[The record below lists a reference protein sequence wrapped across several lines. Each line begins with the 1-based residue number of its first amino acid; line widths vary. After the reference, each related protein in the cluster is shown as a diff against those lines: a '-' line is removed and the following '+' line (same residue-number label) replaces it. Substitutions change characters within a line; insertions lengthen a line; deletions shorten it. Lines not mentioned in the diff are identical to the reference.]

1 MENWTKSGTLN
12 IDGRLKPLVRET
24 MPSSLSSLGGQKKMI
39 MVEDSPKKKKLKT
52 KKKNNNNN
60 NNTTKFSAGGGGG
73 FQQQQGQN
81 ETRARNTKQL
91 SLVDAWKRRDNA
103 GAPSP
108 SPSPSLAPRKKPKT
122 TVATSSSSSSLSKKS
137 GTKSEF
143 VRGLAMKARPLSSH
157 AHPLSTSFS
166 SSSSSSLRMTTT
178 QTTTPSKAKR
188 RTAKPPTS
196 TFTTPD
202 DDESDANISGIAFK
216 SLVST
221 WNDASVSER
230 EELLKKIT
238 GCDPLQLKYV
248 EKEVIDFLT
257 FSIEIDKIIHR
268 QQYLNDE
275 SWFRWVQERQNF
287 HDTCEEIHLN
297 SSRYIKRE
305 IAKQLLEER
314 HRLGDALF
322 WQAMGDEDSFLSHN
336 THWLIVVE
344 RGAPEKTRTLRAS
357 EYTDIMMEKGREN
370 IVESTILNGCMA
382 GLHQQGLVQSDPKG
396 GCCTTK
402 FALFDLFYCTAEQA
416 FFNENENIQ
425 YVLFSCSDLLAS
437 IGPKHWKAN
446 NEGFIP
452 RDEVIDLH
460 VRARPK
466 QGYAGIAGKI
476 VVEAMRLSAEA
487 LAKLCQKYN
496 IFIIVHSAK
505 VRDVLAGSE
514 TRVRFRLWFERTLA
528 HSCAPCCHAF
538 GGRWSGQRAGA
549 GSWRLTSLQLC
560 MLMQQLGHGGIEL
573 ALLSKTNS
581 DAFLKVKEPLKEALK
596 EATSGEITDE
606 RLEELASNHCERL
619 LCYQGE
625 FAADDGDDGPQTFHA
640 LLSCFSS
647 KGGKAVHEKRG
658 HLAMTPEFTGYEAC
672 KTLAELGWSEN
683 QVRNVLNEDLRGKG
697 VSLYRAYLKTQP
709 QLRLRFIYTPYYTT
723 FGKLCDYERGVAYGG
738 RAPKNGTEREPVETL
753 GAVKKLKDL
762 AEEGKP
768 PSVSRYAYVPK
779 EEGTDEEKLKQL
791 QKAIGMDDESQYIG
805 LSYHAI
811 NSLIAHRNRGANL
824 WNLVSTGYLACKE
837 LRKDDWTADS
847 LHRELQNR
855 RAQEIFSKFCEY
867 ARVVLAPMNKSDHPY
882 FKYVSRRSTKDKKYS
897 TDEER
902 QGTLRAIFMLQELV
916 RKIEA
921 GEVTPPTGE
930 NLE

>member
-1 MENWTKSGTLN
+1 M
-12 IDGRLKPLVRET
+12 
-24 MPSSLSSLGGQKKMI
+24 
-39 MVEDSPKKKKLKT
+39 
-52 KKKNNNNN
+52 
-60 NNTTKFSAGGGGG
+60 
-73 FQQQQGQN
+73 
-81 ETRARNTKQL
+81 
-91 SLVDAWKRRDNA
+91 
-103 GAPSP
+103 
-108 SPSPSLAPRKKPKT
+108 
-122 TVATSSSSSSLSKKS
+122 ATSSSSSSLSKKS

-238 GCDPLQLKYV
+238 GCDPLQLKYD

-357 EYTDIMMEKGREN
+357 EYTDIMMEKGRGN

-514 TRVRFRLWFERTLA
+514 TRVRLRLWFERTLA

-538 GGRWSGQRAGA
+538 GGRWSGLSI
-549 GSWRLTSLQLC
+549 GSLTSSMDMNRSGCKQELLESLLVQSSKAF
-560 MLMQQLGHGGIEL
+560 QVYRGIIQKRQGVYGNDETVQNAMNICIERVL
-573 ALLSKTNS
+573 AS
-581 DAFLKVKEPLKEALK
+581 A
-596 EATSGEITDE
+596 
-606 RLEELASNHCERL
+606 EELSSDENPVKT
-619 LCYQGE
+619 
-625 FAADDGDDGPQTFHA
+625 FGDLFMA
-640 LLSCFSS
+640 LSRKPFS
-647 KGGKAVHEKRG
+647 K
-658 HLAMTPEFTGYEAC
+658 Y
-672 KTLAELGWSEN
+672 
-683 QVRNVLNEDLRGKG
+683 EDLSALGFKVG
-697 VSLYRAYLKTQP
+697 VFANGSNDRKKKSTYMRDTNTETLQP
-709 QLRLRFIYTPYYTT
+709 ALEAKINWEKMMEENFWGTRIVD
-723 FGKLCDYERGVAYGG
+723 GKLNYCCPLGKVPGCEGVCDYE
-738 RAPKNGTEREPVETL
+738 T
-753 GAVKKLKDL
+753 
-762 AEEGKP
+762 
-768 PSVSRYAYVPK
+768 
-779 EEGTDEEKLKQL
+779 
-791 QKAIGMDDESQYIG
+791 
-805 LSYHAI
+805 
-811 NSLIAHRNRGANL
+811 
-824 WNLVSTGYLACKE
+824 
-837 LRKDDWTADS
+837 
-847 LHRELQNR
+847 
-855 RAQEIFSKFCEY
+855 
-867 ARVVLAPMNKSDHPY
+867 
-882 FKYVSRRSTKDKKYS
+882 DKKS
-897 TDEER
+897 NLKRHIASDKRIIETRREALEK
-902 QGTLRAIFMLQELV
+902 GTLRDKEFFCKHEDCKNCAGFGTNFALTRHMKEVHGEKAIACNFCGDQWPATRPEKLRDHEQSCPK
-916 RKIEA
+916 RKQAE
-921 GEVTPPTGE
+921 
-930 NLE
+930 

>member
-91 SLVDAWKRRDNA
+91 GLVDAWKRRDNA

-322 WQAMGDEDSFLSHN
+322 WEAMGDEDSFLSHN

-396 GCCTTK
+396 GRCTTK
-402 FALFDLFYCTAEQA
+402 FVLFDLFYCTAEQA

-505 VRDVLAGSE
+505 VRNVLAGSE
-514 TRVRFRLWFERTLA
+514 TRVRLRLWFERTLA

-538 GGRWSGQRAGA
+538 GGRWSGL
-549 GSWRLTSLQLC
+549 SISLTSLQLC

-573 ALLSKTNS
+573 ALLSETNS
-581 DAFLKVKEPLKEALK
+581 DAFLKVKEALK
-596 EATSGEITDE
+596 EATFGKTTSGEITDE

-619 LCYQGE
+619 LCYKGE
-625 FAADDGDDGPQTFHA
+625 FAADDDDDGPQTFHA
-640 LLSCFSS
+640 LLSCFGRKGS
-647 KGGKAVHEKRG
+647 KAWHAKQG
-658 HLAMTPEFTGYEAC
+658 HFDRTKDSTGYNAC
-672 KTLAELGWSEN
+672 AELAELGWLED

-697 VSLYRAYLKTQP
+697 FSLYRAYLKTQP
-709 QLRLRFIYTPYYTT
+709 QLPLRFRCTPYYTT
-723 FGKLCDYERGVAYGG
+723 FGWLCDYERDVEKSG

-805 LSYHAI
+805 LRYQAI
-811 NSLIAHRNRGANL
+811 NSLKGHRKRGANL
-824 WNLVSTGYLACKE
+824 WNLVSTGYLACQK
-837 LRKDDWTADS
+837 LQKDDWTADS

-855 RAQEIFSKFCEY
+855 SAQEIFSKFCEY
-867 ARVVLAPMNKSDHPY
+867 ADVVLAPMNKSDHPY
-882 FKYVSRRSTKDKKYS
+882 FEYVSRRSRKDKKYS

-921 GEVTPPTGE
+921 GEVTSPTGE

>member
-1 MENWTKSGTLN
+1 MAVWSQ
-12 IDGRLKPLVRET
+12 T
-24 MPSSLSSLGGQKKMI
+24 MPQTYEENTAAEFAAGERAFFRSRRSTLHRSTKTRARERERFVRSHAILVFFFFSSLHFFLRAHASKRKSARYQRTNSTTTTTTQPRKMWFYFLLRASLTAPWYSSFSKQTD
-39 MVEDSPKKKKLKT
+39 EDEAQRATNDGDGDFAKKKKK
-52 KKKNNNNN
+52 NNNN

-216 SLVST
+216 SLVSK

-238 GCDPLQLKYV
+238 GCDPLQLKYD

-460 VRARPK
+460 VR
-466 QGYAGIAGKI
+466 G
-476 VVEAMRLSAEA
+476 EA
-487 LAKLCQKYN
+487 Q
-496 IFIIVHSAK
+496 
-505 VRDVLAGSE
+505 
-514 TRVRFRLWFERTLA
+514 TRVR
-528 HSCAPCCHAF
+528 
-538 GGRWSGQRAGA
+538 G
-549 GSWRLTSLQLC
+549 
-560 MLMQQLGHGGIEL
+560 
-573 ALLSKTNS
+573 
-581 DAFLKVKEPLKEALK
+581 
-596 EATSGEITDE
+596 
-606 RLEELASNHCERL
+606 
-619 LCYQGE
+619 
-625 FAADDGDDGPQTFHA
+625 
-640 LLSCFSS
+640 
-647 KGGKAVHEKRG
+647 
-658 HLAMTPEFTGYEAC
+658 
-672 KTLAELGWSEN
+672 
-683 QVRNVLNEDLRGKG
+683 
-697 VSLYRAYLKTQP
+697 
-709 QLRLRFIYTPYYTT
+709 
-723 FGKLCDYERGVAYGG
+723 
-738 RAPKNGTEREPVETL
+738 
-753 GAVKKLKDL
+753 
-762 AEEGKP
+762 
-768 PSVSRYAYVPK
+768 
-779 EEGTDEEKLKQL
+779 
-791 QKAIGMDDESQYIG
+791 
-805 LSYHAI
+805 
-811 NSLIAHRNRGANL
+811 
-824 WNLVSTGYLACKE
+824 
-837 LRKDDWTADS
+837 
-847 LHRELQNR
+847 NR
-855 RAQEIFSKFCEY
+855 R
-867 ARVVLAPMNKSDHPY
+867 
-882 FKYVSRRSTKDKKYS
+882 
-897 TDEER
+897 
-902 QGTLRAIFMLQELV
+902 
-916 RKIEA
+916 
-921 GEVTPPTGE
+921 
-930 NLE
+930 